1 MNIRKILY
9 LSTAISI
16 FMTLA
21 LVVISLYFSTAI
33 RHRMEHADLAARLA
47 HSTAEL
53 TLLTEEY
60 IAYRLQRVE
69 LQWNTKIASIREL
82 VSHGAAPE
90 ILAILKR
97 DVELLNESF
106 EQLKQSTNK
115 IAQAARAENEE
126 QLFRLK
132 ELELRRITRMRLLYT
147 EISRNAFRL
156 SVQARHET
164 AQFQQRNNMLTD
176 GYAIL
181 MLLFLGISS
190 VVLIRVIGR
199 KLGVL
204 SASAVLIGQGNLD
217 TVVPD
222 LGSDEIGSLG
232 KTLNQMRAQLQ
243 KFAAAEHASAMAIME
258 SEERFRDFAETAAD
272 FFWETDAELR
282 FCRLEGHFE
291 MVTGKS
297 PAAVMGQKFANFW
310 SANEQN
316 IAAIDQVETAIN
328 ARQSFEDIQFYW
340 DYSEQESRIIAFSG
354 KPVSG
359 GAGKPSGYRGSGH
372 DITENQ
378 KLSNELL
385 YQATHDSLTD
395 LINRR
400 EFERRLRR
408 LLETAKENDSCHILC
423 YLDLDQFKLIND
435 SCGHLAGDELL
446 RQIVAV
452 LGVQL
457 RARDTLAR
465 LGGDEFGILFE
476 HCQMNDART
485 KAEKMRVQVD
495 DFRFVWE
502 GKIFKI
508 GLSVGMVALTKENSD
523 IDHVLRAV
531 DAACYM
537 AKEQGGNRVV
547 VDQQDD
553 DSHLSSRQDE
563 IQWVA
568 RINRA
573 LDDDRFILYFQPIV
587 RTGDPDSGDLHYEIL
602 LRLVSEEG
610 ETIPPGAFIPSA
622 ERFNLSARLDQW
634 VVQKTL
640 NWLAAHP
647 DHLQQLS
654 LCSINLSGLSI
665 GDADFKHFLLQQIEE
680 SQVPAEKI
688 CFEITETAAIRNLSM
703 ALKLIKSVKDLG
715 CQIALDDFGSGLSS
729 FGYLKK
735 LPVDY
740 LKIDGTFITEI
751 LTDSVD
757 LAMVKS
763 INEVGQ
769 LLGKQTI
776 AEFVE
781 SEAIASK
788 LKEIGFDFCQG
799 YHYGKPRPLA
809 SLAAESGEVPLKEVA
824 QQ

>member
-1 MNIRKILY
+1 
-9 LSTAISI
+9 
-16 FMTLA
+16 
-21 LVVISLYFSTAI
+21 
-33 RHRMEHADLAARLA
+33 
-47 HSTAEL
+47 
-53 TLLTEEY
+53 
-60 IAYRLQRVE
+60 
-69 LQWNTKIASIREL
+69 
-82 VSHGAAPE
+82 
-90 ILAILKR
+90 
-97 DVELLNESF
+97 
-106 EQLKQSTNK
+106 
-115 IAQAARAENEE
+115 
-126 QLFRLK
+126 
-132 ELELRRITRMRLLYT
+132 
-147 EISRNAFRL
+147 
-156 SVQARHET
+156 
-164 AQFQQRNNMLTD
+164 
-176 GYAIL
+176 
-181 MLLFLGISS
+181 
-190 VVLIRVIGR
+190 
-199 KLGVL
+199 
-204 SASAVLIGQGNLD
+204 
-217 TVVPD
+217 
-222 LGSDEIGSLG
+222 
-232 KTLNQMRAQLQ
+232 
-243 KFAAAEHASAMAIME
+243 
-258 SEERFRDFAETAAD
+258 
-272 FFWETDAELR
+272 
-282 FCRLEGHFE
+282 
-291 MVTGKS
+291 
-297 PAAVMGQKFANFW
+297 
-310 SANEQN
+310 
-316 IAAIDQVETAIN
+316 
-328 ARQSFEDIQFYW
+328 
-340 DYSEQESRIIAFSG
+340 
-354 KPVSG
+354 
-359 GAGKPSGYRGSGH
+359 
-372 DITENQ
+372 
-378 KLSNELL
+378 
-385 YQATHDSLTD
+385 
-395 LINRR
+395 
-400 EFERRLRR
+400 
-408 LLETAKENDSCHILC
+408 
-423 YLDLDQFKLIND
+423 
-435 SCGHLAGDELL
+435 
-446 RQIVAV
+446 
-452 LGVQL
+452 
-457 RARDTLAR
+457 
-465 LGGDEFGILFE
+465 
-476 HCQMNDART
+476 
-485 KAEKMRVQVD
+485 
-495 DFRFVWE
+495 
-502 GKIFKI
+502 
-508 GLSVGMVALTKENSD
+508 
-523 IDHVLRAV
+523 
-531 DAACYM
+531 M
-537 AKEQGGNRVV
+537 AKEPGGNRVV

-788 LKEIGFDFCQG
+788 LKEIGVDFCQG